1 MRLPDERQPDVSLLW
16 HAGPRERFQTL
27 LVHPATGDIL
37 TPRATAGGD
46 FFYRF
51 HFELRTAHQGRWVQQ
66 GRWIVGVA
74 TLQRLRGAG
83 WVLLAAALA
92 HAVGRPAPTV
102 PMGLVWWGVALSLAA
117 LAATALATWRPRW
130 LPTAGVAAL
139 LAALFV
145 GAAATGCAGAGPG

>member
-1 MRLPDERQPDVSLLW
+1 MTELLLCL
-16 HAGPRERFQTL
+16 AGWCAMTL
-27 LVHPATGDIL
+27 GMDRHHEDAL
-37 TPRATAGGD
+37 RRSATAP
-46 FFYRF
+46 
-51 HFELRTAHQGRWVQQ
+51 
-66 GRWIVGVA
+66 
-74 TLQRLRGAG
+74 TLQRLRGVG